1 MSEILTKAEVAP
13 GFSPAPAALKGGST
27 TEVIPKVA
35 LRELAKEW
43 IAQGK
48 VVAGPVQTKPGLV
61 LYAPF
66 DFR

>member
-1 MSEILTKAEVAP
+1 MSEILTKA
-13 GFSPAPAALKGGST
+13 
-27 TEVIPKVA
+27 A

-48 VVAGPVQTKPGLV
+48 VVAGPVQVKPGLV
-61 LYAPF
+61 LYAPL